1 MLLRYLY
8 DLAQSRNLLDD
19 LAFAPKAIRWV
30 IALDEAG
37 NLIGSG
43 PQETTGDRNRGKEF
57 SAPKT
62 SRPKVAGGVAEFLA
76 DGITALFGLDN
87 DPEKD
92 RDNEK
97 KRRDR
102 DANNAAKREDFWLQ
116 IQSAYGSTDHPS
128 LNAMLQFHAH
138 TENLPDFLRW
148 GMSREAKSGEK
159 PVWWLTGASGNE
171 MRLGP
176 ENFTFQVNGELLLHD
191 EQVLRPYWRRIYQ
204 QEVAASDTRATPGLC
219 LITGLDNVPIADTHP
234 KIKGVPN
241 TQTFGAAIVSFD
253 KPAFVSYGFEQSHNA
268 PASIEAA
275 TAYSVAL
282 NWLISR
288 RNHSLRIGQTA
299 VCFWA
304 RDKEE
309 ASDFF
314 AAMLDRPDPRSVRE
328 FLNSPWAGVDRGLL
342 QHDEFY
348 SVTLSGNAG
357 RIVVRHWMQ
366 STVEAARENLHH
378 WFADLEIA
386 GYGDPTAKEK
396 REKKETTGGGSTKE
410 APRPLA
416 LYSLAVTTVRDAKDL
431 QSETLTGLY
440 RAALERTVPSLL
452 LLKPIL
458 HRFENDLVRDGPKAL
473 YRISRFALLRLIL
486 NRNRK
491 VGEPMIEPQVYDT
504 DDAAYNCG
512 RLLAIFEDLQAKAQE
527 YKLEGASVVERYYG
541 SASSAPNSAFGILWR
556 LHQHHL
562 KKVARQGDRGKAA
575 AEAIKRRIAEI
586 ACRFPQPKPNLPPS
600 FPRTFNLQAQ
610 GRFALGFYQQ
620 KATDDAARRV
630 ARKAKEQLEPNS

>member
-8 DLAQSRNLLDD
+8 DLAQSRHLLDD
-19 LAFAPKAIRWV
+19 LAFQEKAVRW
-30 IALDEAG
+30 IIELNSD
-37 NLIGSG
+37 GSLLGTG
-43 PQETTGDRNRGKEF
+43 PHET
-57 SAPKT
+57 
-62 SRPKVAGGVAEFLA
+62 
-76 DGITALFGLDN
+76 
-87 DPEKD
+87 
-92 RDNEK
+92 
-97 KRRDR
+97 
-102 DANNAAKREDFWLQ
+102 
-116 IQSAYGSTDHPS
+116 
-128 LNAMLQFHAH
+128 
-138 TENLPDFLRW
+138 
-148 GMSREAKSGEK
+148 SGEK
-159 PVWWLTGASGNE
+159 RRGKKYPCPRVIGDTNSGRVADFLAEGVDGMFGLSPDPQKQKDAAKLAAKNRHFWEQIQDCFQATEAPCLTALLNFRQNLGSSAPAFLRMVDATWFVTSSTGNQE
-171 MRLGP
+171 KLG
-176 ENFTFQVNGELLLHD
+176 NDDFSFAVDGRLLLD
-191 EQVLRPYWRRIYQ
+191 EQQILAYWREKFSKLQ
-204 QEVAASDTRATPGLC
+204 DGEEDDEDSSEPVSGVC
-219 LITGLDNVPIADTHP
+219 LVTGEFSEIARTHNP
-234 KIKGVPN
+234 KIKTVPN
-241 TQTFGAAIVSFD
+241 TQGSGAKIVSFE
-253 KPAFVSYGFEQSHNA
+253 KSSPSFSSFGLKQSYNA
-268 PASIEAA
+268 PVSKKAA
-275 TAYSVAL
+275 TAYCVAL
-282 NWLISR
+282 NWLLSQN
-288 RNHSLRIGQTA
+288 NHRVRIGKTA

-304 RDKEE
+304 RDVEE

-314 AAMLDRPDPRSVRE
+314 AVMLDRPDPRSVRE

-366 STVEAARENLHH
+366 STVEAARENLHR
-378 WFADLEIA
+378 WFADLKIA
-386 GYGDPTAKEK
+386 GYGNPAAKEK
-396 REKKETTGGGSTKE
+396 RKKKETPEGGATKE
-410 APRPLA
+410 APQPLA

-440 RAALERTVPSLL
+440 RAALEGTAPSLL

-620 KATDDAARRV
+620 KAADDAARRA
-630 ARKAKEQLEPNS
+630 ARSDKEQPKSNS

>member
-1 MLLRYLY
+1 L
-8 DLAQSRNLLDD
+8 
-19 LAFAPKAIRWV
+19 KA
-30 IALDEAG
+30 L
-37 NLIGSG
+37 
-43 PQETTGDRNRGKEF
+43 
-57 SAPKT
+57 
-62 SRPKVAGGVAEFLA
+62 
-76 DGITALFGLDN
+76 
-87 DPEKD
+87 
-92 RDNEK
+92 
-97 KRRDR
+97 
-102 DANNAAKREDFWLQ
+102 
-116 IQSAYGSTDHPS
+116 
-128 LNAMLQFHAH
+128 LQFCTRPEA
-138 TENLPDFLRW
+138 TPSFLRW
-148 GMSREAKSGEK
+148 GVSHESKASEK
-159 PVWWLTGASGNE
+159 PAWWLTTASGNE
-171 MRLGP
+171 LKLGP
-176 ENFTFQVNGELLLHD
+176 ENFTFEVNGQLLLHD
-191 EQVLRPYWRRIYQ
+191 EQILRPYWRRIFQ

-241 TQTFGAAIVSFD
+241 TQAFGAAIVSFD
-253 KPAFVSYGFEQSHNA
+253 KPAFASYGFEQSHNA

-275 TAYSVAL
+275 TAYTVAL

-328 FLNSPWAGVDRGLL
+328 FLSAPWAGVDRGLL

-366 STVEAARENLHH
+366 TTVEAARENLHH

-386 GYGDPTAKEK
+386 GYGDPAAKEK
-396 REKKETTGGGSTKE
+396 RKTKEKTGNGSTKE
-410 APRPLA
+410 APQPLA

-431 QSETLTGLY
+431 QSEVLTGLY
-440 RAALERTVPSLL
+440 RAALEGTAPSLL

-458 HRFENDLVRDGPKAL
+458 HRFENELVRDGPKAL

-491 VGEPMIEPQVYDT
+491 VGEPMIEPQAYDT

-512 RLLAIFEDLQAKAQE
+512 RLLAIFDDLQMKAHE
-527 YKLEGASVVERYYG
+527 YQLEGAGVVERYYG
-541 SASSAPNSAFGILWR
+541 SAASAPNSAFGILWR

-562 KKVARQGDRGKAA
+562 KKVSRQGDRGKAA

-600 FPRTFNLQAQ
+600 FPRTFDLQAQ

-620 KATDDAARRV
+620 KAADDAARRTHRV
-630 ARKAKEQLEPNS
+630 ASEDSE